1 MAHQRRTATARDEG
15 DQPTYEH
22 ETDETNENAINRTTS
37 GDEARHH
44 ASAQGGVNDWMNRMA
59 FALAKR
65 HGIATLDMTPLT
77 VAQTS
82 SDAWSRRWGDELAAG
97 RVDLHHWYAGLWK
110 PVMTG
115 LLKLCD
121 EHCGWLPP
129 HRASVDCG

>member
-1 MAHQRRTATARDEG
+1 M
-15 DQPTYEH
+15 
-22 ETDETNENAINRTTS
+22 S

-97 RVDLHHWYAGLWK
+97 RVDLHHWLI
-110 PVMTG
+110 
-115 LLKLCD
+115 
-121 EHCGWLPP
+121 GWQLNETHPTVP
-129 HRASVDCG
+129 IHRRLAMQ